1 MKFNTPNQWYVLTAG
16 LYKGSVVRPFN
27 AEIEKYRHRGAL
39 INDASWSNGIT
50 HCKDAYGCFVFFCGV
65 DRFEEIATECNK
77 PKDAPNQDI
86 DFNFDTE
93 ENNMSALTPEQQ
105 QIVNRVSQDAV
116 NSSVDDYE
124 VVYKTDD
131 GFIFSSE
138 AAVDSY
144 NAFGYI
150 LDTVDPELLRAT
162 MAAYFEA
169 LHGN

>member
-1 MKFNTPNQWYVLTAG
+1 MKYDTPNQWYLLKSG
-16 LYKGSVVRPFN
+16 KFKGRVVRPFN
-27 AEIEKYRHRGAL
+27 AEVETFKPKNMDV
-39 INDASWSNGIT
+39 NDVSWSHGFT
-50 HCKDAYGCFVFFCGV
+50 HCKDVNGDYVMFCGV
-65 DRFEEIATECNK
+65 NRFEELATEC
-77 PKDAPNQDI
+77 DDPNDLN
-86 DFNFDTE
+86 FNFDTE

-105 QIVNRVSQDAV
+105 QIVNRVSQEATDV
-116 NSSVDDYE
+116 EGIYE

-169 LHGN
+169 LHGS

>member
-1 MKFNTPNQWYVLTAG
+1 MKFNTPNQWYILTAG

-27 AEIEKYRHRGAL
+27 AETEKYRHKGKEVHD
-39 INDASWSNGIT
+39 IGWSNGIT
-50 HCKDAYGCFVFFCGV
+50 HCKDAYGCFVMFCGV
-65 DRFEEIATECNK
+65 ERFEEIATECNK

-162 MAAYFEA
+162 MAAYFEE

>member
-1 MKFNTPNQWYVLTAG
+1 MKCDTPNQWY
-16 LYKGSVVRPFN
+16 
-27 AEIEKYRHRGAL
+27 L
-39 INDASWSNGIT
+39 INNGMHTGQVVSISNADGFS
-50 HCKDAYGCFVFFCGV
+50 HCYDVKGAFVMFCTV
-65 DRFEEIATECNK
+65 SHFKRIATECYK
-77 PKDAPNQDI
+77 PHDLNLSSETK
-86 DFNFDTE
+86 
-93 ENNMSALTPEQQ
+93 ENNMSALTSEQQ

-144 NAFGYI
+144 NAFDYI